1 MSKKQ
6 TSLKDLAKIL
16 NVSVSTVSRALRNHP
31 DISPVLCQKIQELAR
46 SMKYTPNPLAM
57 GLLRRQ
63 TRTIGVIVPDI
74 VTHFYSSVVSGIE
87 DIASKHGYYVVVTT
101 SNESY
106 EKEKTCVEN
115 LVQLRVEGVIS
126 CIARTTSD
134 YGHYDILTEAG
145 IPLVFFD
152 RTCRTDEFSSVVADN
167 TEAAKNI
174 TRHFYKTG
182 CKRIAYISGP
192 SHLNIS
198 RERLQG
204 YLEGIAEC
212 GLIPD
217 KNLLQFCDMDKESTL
232 VAAKRLLALDPKPD
246 AIFAINDYMIFS
258 IMKEI
263 KKQNL
268 KIPDDISLIGFA
280 DEFHATFLEP
290 ELTSVNHP
298 TFEMGQQAAN
308 LLITQAQDEKELPVK
323 QIKLQTELIIRTS
336 TRKA

>member
-46 SMKYTPNPLAM
+46 NMKYSPNPLAM

-106 EKEKTCVEN
+106 EKEKVCVEN
-115 LVQLRVEGVIS
+115 LVHLRVEGVIS
-126 CIARTTSD
+126 CIARTTND
-134 YGHYDILTEAG
+134 YSHYDLLADAG

-152 RTCRTDEFSSVVADN
+152 RTCRTNEFSSVVADN
-167 TEAAKNI
+167 IEAAKNI
-174 TRHFYKTG
+174 TRHFFKTG

-204 YLEGIAEC
+204 YREGIAEC
-212 GLIPD
+212 GLTPGEH
-217 KNLLQFCDMDKESTL
+217 LLQFCEMDRESATL
-232 VAAKRLLALDPKPD
+232 AAQKLLALDPKPD
-246 AIFAINDYMIFS
+246 AIFAINDYVIFS
-258 IMKEI
+258 VLKEI

-268 KIPDDISLIGFA
+268 KIPQDVSIIGFA
-280 DEFHATFLEP
+280 DEFHATFLDP

-298 TFEMGQQAAN
+298 TFEMGQQAAI
-308 LLITQAQDEKELPVK
+308 LLITQAQDEMELPVK
-323 QIKLQTELIIRTS
+323 QVKLQTELIIRTS
-336 TRKA
+336 TRKI